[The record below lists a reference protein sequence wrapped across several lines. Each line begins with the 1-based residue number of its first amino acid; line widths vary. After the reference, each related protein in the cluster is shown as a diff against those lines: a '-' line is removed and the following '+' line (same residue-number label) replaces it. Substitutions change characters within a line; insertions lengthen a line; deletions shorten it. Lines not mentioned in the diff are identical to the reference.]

1 MYVVMYSTCKTI
13 FQQRKGN
20 HLVISLKLNNRTIFS
35 QTLYTYHTLKKNFV
49 DKKVYMME

>member
-1 MYVVMYSTCKTI
+1 MYSICKTI